1 MHRLPCCIKACLSK
15 SYKISKNQFPIQ
27 QIRKAFI
34 KALQNLLFVFFYLFT
49 WNLRNLWMF
58 TVNRNSNM
66 RIPKEKKQF
75 LIPYSQQ
82 QLKSFYKTKVV
93 YWAYIA
99 KYKLILIHK
108 ACRFIDFW
116 LILKRFSS
124 RFRSIYTSHFYGY
137 VKL

>member
-1 MHRLPCCIKACLSK
+1 MFIQIIQNFKESIPNTTDKK
-15 SYKISKNQFPIQ
+15 SIHQS
-27 QIRKAFI
+27 FI
-34 KALQNLLFVFFYLFT
+34 KLTICIFLST

-58 TVNRNSNM
+58 TVNRESNM

-82 QLKSFYKTKVV
+82 QLKSFYKMKVV

-108 ACRFIDFW
+108 AWRFIDFW